1 MNRVEAK
8 AELSRRELMKRAG
21 GPARK
26 MIGESSV
33 RDSAI
38 SAAGRTTAM
47 RNPSWPQPS
56 GTSKA
61 VEAPPSAA
69 VIALN
74 RMGFGP
80 RPGDIGAFRAL
91 GADDPARMQ
100 AYVDQQLNP
109 AGIGDSACDARIAAA
124 GFTTLGKSQAQL
136 WQDHVEADVSWSERM
151 RPFFEIERMAFL
163 RAVHSKR
170 QLVEVLADFW
180 HNHFNVYGYE
190 YWIGPLWTY
199 WDRDVIRAHQFGNFR
214 EMLEAVAA
222 GPCMLYYLDNYTN
235 SSAGPNENWA
245 RELIEL
251 HTLGAE
257 NYLGVMRQ
265 VDVPLDGLGRPIG
278 YVDDDVFEATRCFT
292 GWTFDFDTGLFSYRA
307 DWHDHF
313 QKTVLGTYMSPN
325 QASLADGRDVL
336 DTVAFHPGT
345 ARHIAGKLCRRF
357 ISDDPPQTVV
367 DAAATVFES
376 AQNDSDQLAQ
386 VVRTILLSDEFL
398 TTWGE
403 KIKRPFEVVVGAM
416 RSAGA
421 EFSFALDEDETN
433 TFLWLYDQAG
443 QPLFSWRAPNGYA
456 DVKEDWQSTTP
467 RVHLWRMCNWLVDVE
482 DDIDNHL
489 MDVVAQTPTGVRSA
503 NDLADHWINRVL
515 GRSMPSADRLE
526 IVDFM
531 AQGYNPS
538 LDLPVGSD
546 WDTQERLRAMVG
558 LIFMTP
564 SFLWR

>member
-1 MNRVEAK
+1 M
-8 AELSRRELMKRAG
+8 
-21 GPARK
+21 
-26 MIGESSV
+26 
-33 RDSAI
+33 
-38 SAAGRTTAM
+38 
-47 RNPSWPQPS
+47 
-56 GTSKA
+56 
-61 VEAPPSAA
+61 
-69 VIALN
+69 
-74 RMGFGP
+74 
-80 RPGDIGAFRAL
+80 
-91 GADDPARMQ
+91 
-100 AYVDQQLNP
+100 
-109 AGIGDSACDARIAAA
+109 
-124 GFTTLGKSQAQL
+124 
-136 WQDHVEADVSWSERM
+136 SWSERM

-199 WDRDVIRAHQFGNFR
+199 WDRDVIRAHQLGNFR

-336 DTVAFHPGT
+336 DAVAFHPGT

-443 QPLFSWRAPNGYA
+443 QPLFSWRAPDGFS
-456 DVKEDWQSTTP
+456 DVKEDWQSATP

-482 DDIDNHL
+482 DDFENHL
-489 MDVVAQTPTGVRSA
+489 MDVVAQTPAGVLSA
-503 NDLADHWINRVL
+503 NELADYWINRIL
-515 GRSMPSADRLE
+515 GRPIPAADRLE

-546 WDTQERLRAMVG
+546 GDTQERLRAMVG

>member
-1 MNRVEAK
+1 
-8 AELSRRELMKRAG
+8 
-21 GPARK
+21 
-26 MIGESSV
+26 
-33 RDSAI
+33 
-38 SAAGRTTAM
+38 
-47 RNPSWPQPS
+47 
-56 GTSKA
+56 
-61 VEAPPSAA
+61 
-69 VIALN
+69 
-74 RMGFGP
+74 
-80 RPGDIGAFRAL
+80 
-91 GADDPARMQ
+91 MQ
-100 AYVDQQLNP
+100 AYADQQLDP
-109 AGIGDSACDARIAAA
+109 AGIDDSACDARIAAA

-163 RAVHSKR
+163 RGVHSKR

-199 WDRDVIRAHQFGNFR
+199 WDRDVIRGNMLGNFR
-214 EMLEAVAA
+214 DMLGAVAA
-222 GPCMLYYLDNYTN
+222 SPCMLYYLDNYT
-235 SSAGPNENWA
+235 SSNAGPNENWA

-265 VDVPLDGLGRPIG
+265 TDVPLDGLGRPLG

-292 GWTFDFDTGLFSYRA
+292 GWTFDFDTGLFSYRG

-313 QKTVLGTYMSPN
+313 QKTVLGAYMPPN
-325 QASLADGRDVL
+325 QAQLADGRDVL
-336 DTVAFHPGT
+336 DAVAFHPGT

-357 ISDDPPQTVV
+357 ISDDPPQNVI
-367 DAAATVFES
+367 DAAAAVFEA
-376 AQNDSDQLAQ
+376 AQNDPDQLAQ
-386 VVRTILLSDEFL
+386 VVRTILLSNEFL

-403 KIKRPFEVVVGAM
+403 KIKRPFEVVVSAM

-421 EFSFALDEDETN
+421 EFSFALDEHETG
-433 TFLWLYDQAG
+433 TFLWRYDQAG
-443 QPLFSWRAPNGYA
+443 QPLFSWRAPNGYS

-467 RVHLWRMCNWLVDVE
+467 RVHLWRVCNWLVDVE
-482 DDIDNHL
+482 DDFDNHL
-489 MDVVAQTPTGVRSA
+489 MDVVAQTPSGVLSA
-503 NDLADHWINRVL
+503 NELADYWINRIL
-515 GRSMPSADRLE
+515 GRPMPAADRLE

-546 WDTQERLRAMVG
+546 WNTQERLRAMVG
-558 LIFMTP
+558 LLFMSP

>member
-1 MNRVEAK
+1 
-8 AELSRRELMKRAG
+8 MKRAG

-26 MIGESSV
+26 MVGESRV
-33 RDSAI
+33 RELAI

-47 RNPSWPQPS
+47 RIPSRSRPD
-56 GTSKA
+56 GKSKA

-91 GADDPARMQ
+91 GADDPARTQ

-136 WQDHVEADVSWSERM
+136 WQDHVEADPTWSERM
-151 RPFFEIERMAFL
+151 RPFFEIERLTFL

-170 QLVEVLADFW
+170 QLAEVLADFW

-190 YWIGPLWTY
+190 YWIGPLWAY

-214 EMLEAVAA
+214 AMLEAVAA
-222 GPCMLYYLDNYTN
+222 GPCMLYYLDNYTS

-265 VDVPLDGLGRPIG
+265 TEVPLDGLGRPVG

-313 QKTVLGTYMSPN
+313 QKTVLGAYMPPN
-325 QASLADGRDVL
+325 QAQLADGRDVL
-336 DTVAFHPGT
+336 DAVAFHPGT

-357 ISDDPPQTVV
+357 ISDNPPQTVV
-367 DAAATVFES
+367 DAAAAVFES

-398 TTWGE
+398 TIWGE
-403 KIKRPFEVVVGAM
+403 KIKRPFEVVVSAM

-421 EFSFALDEDETN
+421 EFSFALDEGETDS
-433 TFLWLYDQAG
+433 FLWRYDQGG
-443 QPLFSWRAPNGYA
+443 QPLFSWRAPDGYS

-467 RVHLWRMCNWLVDVE
+467 RVHLWRVCNWLVDVE

-489 MDVVAQTPTGVRSA
+489 MDVVAQTPAGVRSA
-503 NDLADHWINRVL
+503 NALADHWINRIL
-515 GRSMPSADRLE
+515 GRPIPAADRLE

-531 AQGYNPS
+531 AQGFNPS

>member
-1 MNRVEAK
+1 M
-8 AELSRRELMKRAG
+8 
-21 GPARK
+21 
-26 MIGESSV
+26 
-33 RDSAI
+33 
-38 SAAGRTTAM
+38 
-47 RNPSWPQPS
+47 
-56 GTSKA
+56 
-61 VEAPPSAA
+61 
-69 VIALN
+69 
-74 RMGFGP
+74 
-80 RPGDIGAFRAL
+80 
-91 GADDPARMQ
+91 
-100 AYVDQQLNP
+100 
-109 AGIGDSACDARIAAA
+109 
-124 GFTTLGKSQAQL
+124 
-136 WQDHVEADVSWSERM
+136 SWSERM

-199 WDRDVIRAHQFGNFR
+199 WDRDVIRAHQLGNFR

-336 DTVAFHPGT
+336 DAVAFHPGT

-403 KIKRPFEVVVGAM
+403 KIKRPFEVVVSAL

-421 EFSFALDEDETN
+421 KFSFALDEDETD
-433 TFLWLYDQAG
+433 TFLWLYNQAG
-443 QPLFSWRAPNGYA
+443 QPLFSWRAPDGFS
-456 DVKEDWQSTTP
+456 DVKEDWQSATP

-482 DDIDNHL
+482 DDFENHL
-489 MDVVAQTPTGVRSA
+489 MDVVAQTPAGVLSA
-503 NDLADHWINRVL
+503 NELADYWINRIL
-515 GRSMPSADRLE
+515 GRPIPAADRLE

-546 WDTQERLRAMVG
+546 GDTQERLRAMVG

>member
-1 MNRVEAK
+1 M
-8 AELSRRELMKRAG
+8 
-21 GPARK
+21 
-26 MIGESSV
+26 
-33 RDSAI
+33 
-38 SAAGRTTAM
+38 T
-47 RNPSWPQPS
+47 
-56 GTSKA
+56 
-61 VEAPPSAA
+61 
-69 VIALN
+69 
-74 RMGFGP
+74 
-80 RPGDIGAFRAL
+80 
-91 GADDPARMQ
+91 
-100 AYVDQQLNP
+100 
-109 AGIGDSACDARIAAA
+109 
-124 GFTTLGKSQAQL
+124 
-136 WQDHVEADVSWSERM
+136 
-151 RPFFEIERMAFL
+151 FL

-199 WDRDVIRAHQFGNFR
+199 WDRDVIRAHQLGNFR

-222 GPCMLYYLDNYTN
+222 GPCMLYYLDNYTS

-265 VDVPLDGLGRPIG
+265 VDVPLDGLGRPVG
-278 YVDDDVFEATRCFT
+278 YVDDDVFEATRSFT

-313 QKTVLGTYMSPN
+313 QKTVLGEYMPPN
-325 QASLADGRDVL
+325 QAQLADGRDVL
-336 DTVAFHPGT
+336 DAVAFHPGT

-357 ISDDPPQTVV
+357 ISDDPPQNVV
-367 DAAATVFES
+367 DAAAAVFES

-386 VVRTILLSDEFL
+386 VVRSILLSDEFL

-403 KIKRPFEVVVGAM
+403 KIKRPFEVVVSAM

-421 EFSFALDEDETN
+421 EFSFALDEGETDSL
-433 TFLWLYDQAG
+433 LWLYDQAG
-443 QPLFSWRAPNGYA
+443 QPLFSWRAPDGYS

-467 RVHLWRMCNWLVDVE
+467 RVHLWRVCNWLVDVE
-482 DDIDNHL
+482 DALDNHL
-489 MDVVAQTPTGVRSA
+489 MDVVAQTPAGVRSA
-503 NDLADHWINRVL
+503 NELADHWINRIL
-515 GRSMPSADRLE
+515 GRPLPAVDRLE

-531 AQGYNPS
+531 AQGFNPS
-538 LDLPVGSD
+538 LDLPIDSD
-546 WDTQERLRAMVG
+546 SNTQERLRAMVG